1 MRYPRDFA
9 PSLSLASDA
18 VKGFPDEMCPTER
31 SRVRATACVFVRLCG
46 HMRVRACGA
55 SQFEASPSH
64 PHGRRMVH
72 AVRWVLIGTHCP
84 VRTRLLFLYKAGD
97 IISQV
102 RSCSTHGTHYR
113 TSHRT
118 ESHGGPHLPYTRLPH
133 ARPRPVCSCAI
144 GHRRFCNHRQCS
156 ARFDPLRVAVW
167 RRRWSH
173 VSTAA
178 PDVAARTPKRRCHVP
193 L

>member
-102 RSCSTHGTHYR
+102 RSCSTHSTHYR

-133 ARPRPVCSCAI
+133 ARPGLSAQVQSATAASATI
-144 GHRRFCNHRQCS
+144 GSAAHASIRFALQSGIGVR
-156 ARFDPLRVAVW
+156 
-167 RRRWSH
+167 SH
-173 VSTAA
+173 VSRHLT
-178 PDVAARTPKRRCHVP
+178 
-193 L
+193 